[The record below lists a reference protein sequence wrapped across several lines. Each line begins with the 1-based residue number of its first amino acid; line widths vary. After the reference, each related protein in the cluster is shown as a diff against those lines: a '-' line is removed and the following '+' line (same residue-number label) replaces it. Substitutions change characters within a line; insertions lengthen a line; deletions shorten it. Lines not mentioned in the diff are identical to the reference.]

1 MLLRRAAELGTA
13 GTVVHSAAGTASLSP
28 PHLQRACGQLSL
40 SAHVQQKIQ
49 GSLCGKFCRSS
60 HAWQVRKKSQGQAR
74 HPPTFSSSPS
84 LPWELTLFVD
94 DGGSLQGIL

>member
-1 MLLRRAAELGTA
+1 M
-13 GTVVHSAAGTASLSP
+13 VCPAAGTASLSP
-28 PHLQRACGQLSL
+28 PHLQRARGQLSL

-60 HAWQVRKKSQGQAR
+60 HAWQVRNKSEGQAQR
-74 HPPTFSSSPS
+74 SPTSSSSPP